1 MKVSRIP
8 WVWDRSYVPHAQDE
22 GRQKQTA
29 WALYLLSRR
38 GLPEDAMGEWFPV
51 FMFQE
56 WCPLNSAPL
65 VQSPQEQDS
74 KLQEANNMCKERI
87 LTASVAGG
95 EH

>member
-1 MKVSRIP
+1 
-8 WVWDRSYVPHAQDE
+8 
-22 GRQKQTA
+22 
-29 WALYLLSRR
+29 
-38 GLPEDAMGEWFPV
+38 MGEWFPV